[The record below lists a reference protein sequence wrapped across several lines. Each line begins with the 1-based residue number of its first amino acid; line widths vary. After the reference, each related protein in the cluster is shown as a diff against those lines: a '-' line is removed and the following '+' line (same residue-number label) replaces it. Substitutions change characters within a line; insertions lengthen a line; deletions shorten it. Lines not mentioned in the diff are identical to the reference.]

1 VVKFPCN
8 VRLGPPSEAHVG
20 ADVSAHN
27 WHGTS
32 AQDGLAQDG
41 LTLVEQF

>member
-8 VRLGPPSEAHVG
+8 VRLGPQAKRMWTQMNQPTTG
-20 ADVSAHN
+20 A
-27 WHGTS
+27 GS

-41 LTLVEQF
+41 LTLAEQF